1 MSNYVRC
8 RNCTKYSLLGNCC
21 LINGMRTPIIMDG
34 IECRYYEGN
43 ENMTQNETKKIK
55 KKCFNT
61 KEVFGDVPKA
71 DDVANYST
79 MDDKEKPQAELLA
92 EAMHQQT
99 MDVVN
104 GYIGHADMVNHPS
117 HYADSCSMECIESM
131 EIAFGVEYV
140 AVYCLI
146 NAYKYLWRRKAKNG
160 SQDVKKALW
169 YLNRYT
175 SYVDNLGYV
184 LSYEKIKQLDDKSRF
199 MFKLAY
205 KALEEYGDKEYEKNK

>member
-1 MSNYVRC
+1 M
-8 RNCTKYSLLGNCC
+8 K
-21 LINGMRTPIIMDG
+21 
-34 IECRYYEGN
+34 
-43 ENMTQNETKKIK
+43 NMTQNK
-55 KKCFNT
+55 T
-61 KEVFGDVPKA
+61 KEFHK
-71 DDVANYST
+71 
-79 MDDKEKPQAELLA
+79 KEEKSQAELLA

-131 EIAFGVEYV
+131 EIAFGVECT

-175 SYVDNLGYV
+175 SYVDDLGYV

>member
-1 MSNYVRC
+1 METYERC
-8 RNCTKYSLLGNCC
+8 KTCKRYIVITDDCFINSFHTP
-21 LINGMRTPIIMDG
+21 LIDDSE
-34 IECRYYEGN
+34 ECKFYERN
-43 ENMTQNETKKIK
+43 ENIAQNK
-55 KKCFNT
+55 T
-61 KEVFGDVPKA
+61 KEFH
-71 DDVANYST
+71 
-79 MDDKEKPQAELLA
+79 KEKEKSQAELLA
-92 EAMHQQT
+92 EAMRQRT

-131 EIAFGVEYV
+131 EIAFGVEYT

-146 NAYKYLWRRKAKNG
+146 NAYKYLWRRKAKNC